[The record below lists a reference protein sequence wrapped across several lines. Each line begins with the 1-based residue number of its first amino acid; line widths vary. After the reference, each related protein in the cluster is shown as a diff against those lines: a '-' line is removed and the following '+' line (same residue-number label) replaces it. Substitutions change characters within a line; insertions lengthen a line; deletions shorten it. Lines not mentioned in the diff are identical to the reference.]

1 MRDEAR
7 VRQLLAA
14 EYVLGTLH
22 GAARKRFETALRES
36 PQLRKLVTEWETR
49 LAGLA
54 ALEPRPV
61 APPAALGRR
70 IERSLG
76 IDDTATVPGR
86 RRLWLR
92 LATAMAALVILVL
105 GAQLLL
111 HGPSPPPH
119 PGVVAAIAN
128 PGEGTT
134 WVLER
139 EQNGGLRVRAVRP
152 VDVPPERQC
161 YLWLRHGQTVTLLAE
176 LPEMAQQSRLLRHVD
191 GLAPGDDLL
200 VSMEPRGNIPPQR
213 PGRLLETYQ
222 VEWLDQS

>member
-1 MRDEAR
+1 MTGEAR
-7 VRQLLAA
+7 ARELLAA

-22 GAARKRFETALRES
+22 GAARKRFETALGES
-36 PQLRKLVTEWETR
+36 PQLRQLVTEWETR

-86 RRLWLR
+86 RRLWPR
-92 LATAMAALVILVL
+92 LAAAMAALVILVL
-105 GAQLLL
+105 GVQRLP
-111 HGPSPPPH
+111 HSPSSPTQ
-119 PGVVAAIAN
+119 GAVVAAIAN
-128 PGEGTT
+128 PDKGTA

-139 EQNGGLRVRAVRP
+139 EQSGGLRVRAVRP
-152 VDVPPERQC
+152 VNVPPERQC
-161 YLWLRHGQTVTLLAE
+161 YLWLRHGQTVTLLVE
-176 LPEMAQQSRLLRHVD
+176 LPEMAQQSRVLRRVD

-200 VSMEPRGNIPPQR
+200 VSMEQRRTLPPER
-213 PGRLLETYQ
+213 PGRILETYR